1 MLATLGLP
9 KNMGLER
16 VGMSG
21 KFWLHLGFG
30 AECIGFGPRGLGLR
44 VDGFRFGKNA

>member
-1 MLATLGLP
+1 MD
-9 KNMGLER
+9 LER

-21 KFWLHLGFG
+21 FVRLHLGFG
-30 AECIGFGPRGLGLR
+30 AEGIGLGPRGLGLR